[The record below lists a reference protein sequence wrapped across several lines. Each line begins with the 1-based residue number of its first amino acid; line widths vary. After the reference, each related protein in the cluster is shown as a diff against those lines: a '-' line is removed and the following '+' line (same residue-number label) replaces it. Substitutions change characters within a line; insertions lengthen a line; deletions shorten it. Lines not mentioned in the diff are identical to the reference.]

1 MILSRLLQAIFG
13 GKHSTPERRYWLFYA
28 GLENYLSEGGIR
40 ELPREVFWSCEP
52 ETRKGDLILVYR
64 KSKKQLTVP
73 LLMQKFGM
81 SQETAGRVNNED
93 VGKDFPVIWEATSN
107 SRRKFFWSWP
117 YGCDVREFRKI
128 LPPLQL
134 EQLKVI
140 PELKKWE
147 GLRFNLQAK
156 GRSAL
161 EIPPFAWKIISN
173 VIERNEEKRNSGQSS
188 EHLNPNKPL
197 EPTP

>member
-1 MILSRLLQAIFG
+1 MILSRLLQAILG
-13 GKHSTPERRYWLFYA
+13 GKRSTPERRYWLFYA
-28 GLENYLSEGGIR
+28 GLENYLFEGGVR

-140 PELKKWE
+140 PELKK
-147 GLRFNLQAK
+147 
-156 GRSAL
+156 
-161 EIPPFAWKIISN
+161 
-173 VIERNEEKRNSGQSS
+173 
-188 EHLNPNKPL
+188 
-197 EPTP
+197 

>member
-1 MILSRLLQAIFG
+1 MILSRLLKAILS
-13 GKHSTPERRYWLFYA
+13 GKRSTTERRYWLFYA
-28 GLENYLSEGGIR
+28 GPENYLFEGGVR

-64 KSKKQLTVP
+64 KSKRQLTAP
-73 LLMQKFGM
+73 LLMKHFRM
-81 SQETAGRVNNED
+81 SQETASRVAKED

-107 SRRKFFWSWP
+107 SRRKLFWSWP
-117 YGCDVREFRKI
+117 YGCNVREFRKI
-128 LPPLQL
+128 SPPVKL

-140 PELKKWE
+140 PELKAWE

-173 VIERNEEKRNSGQSS
+173 VIENNKEKRNGG
-188 EHLNPNKPL
+188 
-197 EPTP
+197 

>member
-1 MILSRLLQAIFG
+1 MILSRLIEAILR
-13 GKHSTPERRYWLFYA
+13 GKRSTFERRYWLFYA
-28 GLENYLSEGGIR
+28 GPENYLFEDGVR
-40 ELPREVFWSCEP
+40 ELPHEVFWSCER

-64 KSKKQLTVP
+64 KSKKQLTES
-73 LLMQKFGM
+73 LLMKHFGM
-81 SQETAGRVNNED
+81 SQETASRVSKED

-107 SRRKFFWSWP
+107 SRRKVFWAWP
-117 YGCDVREFRKI
+117 YGCDVRESRKI
-128 LPPLQL
+128 SPPLRL

-140 PELKKWE
+140 PELRKWE

-173 VIERNEEKRNSGQSS
+173 VIERNEENRNGG
-188 EHLNPNKPL
+188 
-197 EPTP
+197 

>member
-1 MILSRLLQAIFG
+1 MILSRLLEAILS
-13 GKHSTPERRYWLFYA
+13 GKRSTYERRYWLFYA
-28 GLENYLSEGGIR
+28 GLENYLFEGGVR

-128 LPPLQL
+128 SPPLQL

-161 EIPPFAWKIISN
+161 EIPLFAWKIISN
-173 VIERNEEKRNSGQSS
+173 VIERNEEKRNSGQSK
-188 EHLNPNKPL
+188 NIRDK
-197 EPTP
+197 